1 MKGYELKLNVDTSSK
16 PFAQPVR
23 KIPFGV
29 REKVEKN
36 FFIFISIFFFVEKN
50 LDELL
55 ACGIIE
61 EVPEGPTSWVF
72 PLVVVNTPDGDV
84 TIYVDMRRANQAII
98 GERQPIPRVS

>member
-36 FFIFISIFFFVEKN
+36 FFIFIFILFLWRK
-50 LDELL
+50 
-55 ACGIIE
+55 
-61 EVPEGPTSWVF
+61 T
-72 PLVVVNTPDGDV
+72 
-84 TIYVDMRRANQAII
+84 
-98 GERQPIPRVS
+98 

>member
-36 FFIFISIFFFVEKN
+36 FFIFILIFFLWRK
-50 LDELL
+50 
-55 ACGIIE
+55 
-61 EVPEGPTSWVF
+61 T
-72 PLVVVNTPDGDV
+72 
-84 TIYVDMRRANQAII
+84 
-98 GERQPIPRVS
+98 

>member
-36 FFIFISIFFFVEKN
+36 FFIFILIFFFVEKN

-61 EVPEGPTSWVF
+61 ELPEGPTSWVF
-72 PLVVVNTPDGDV
+72 PLVVVNKPDGDV
-84 TIYVDMRRANQAII
+84 TIYVEMRRANQAII
-98 GERQPIPRVS
+98 GERHWRLE

>member
-36 FFIFISIFFFVEKN
+36 FFIFISIFFLWRK
-50 LDELL
+50 
-55 ACGIIE
+55 
-61 EVPEGPTSWVF
+61 T
-72 PLVVVNTPDGDV
+72 
-84 TIYVDMRRANQAII
+84 
-98 GERQPIPRVS
+98 

>member
-36 FFIFISIFFFVEKN
+36 FFIFMFIFIFFFVEKN

-72 PLVVVNTPDGDV
+72 PLVVVNKPDGDV
-84 TIYVDMRRANQAII
+84 TI
-98 GERQPIPRVS
+98 

>member
-36 FFIFISIFFFVEKN
+36 FFIFMFIFIFFLWRK
-50 LDELL
+50 
-55 ACGIIE
+55 
-61 EVPEGPTSWVF
+61 T
-72 PLVVVNTPDGDV
+72 
-84 TIYVDMRRANQAII
+84 
-98 GERQPIPRVS
+98 

>member
-36 FFIFISIFFFVEKN
+36 FFIFIFIFFLWRK
-50 LDELL
+50 
-55 ACGIIE
+55 
-61 EVPEGPTSWVF
+61 T
-72 PLVVVNTPDGDV
+72 
-84 TIYVDMRRANQAII
+84 
-98 GERQPIPRVS
+98 